1 MDGSW
6 MKMVFGS
13 VVMVVFQ
20 SVVYSKILQNK
31 IQKHKKKK
39 FNKKNSNFIQSLFEM
54 QYQTGAKSDTMIS
67 YLYITLIFMKV

>member
-1 MDGSW
+1 

-31 IQKHKKKK
+31 IQKHKKK
-39 FNKKNSNFIQSLFEM
+39 NLIKKILILSNPCLKCNTKQERRVIR
-54 QYQTGAKSDTMIS
+54 
-67 YLYITLIFMKV
+67 